1 MWRVPRT
8 RTQSSGTERV
18 PGALPLMTMTTKQL
32 LAVIL
37 CSVSWLPL
45 RVAAHAQESPPNN
58 LYRSLES
65 GSPSRPAARV
75 HGVIASI
82 DYASGTLVVRHD
94 GHNTLVAV
102 VPSTSIYGGPGYA
115 GLSDLRR
122 GQTVDISVYEV
133 DGRLV
138 AQSIRLK

>member
-1 MWRVPRT
+1 MI
-8 RTQSSGTERV
+8 
-18 PGALPLMTMTTKQL
+18 MTTKIS
-32 LAVIL
+32 LAIIL
-37 CSVSWLPL
+37 GSLSLLPL
-45 RVAAHAQESPPNN
+45 RAAAYPQESPPNN

-65 GSPSRPAARV
+65 GTPSRPAARV
-75 HGVIASI
+75 RGVIESI
-82 DYASGTLVVRHD
+82 DYASGTLVVRS
-94 GHNTLVAV
+94 GEKSTVVAV
-102 VPSTSIYGGPGYA
+102 VPSTSIYGGPNYA

>member
-1 MWRVPRT
+1 
-8 RTQSSGTERV
+8 
-18 PGALPLMTMTTKQL
+18 MTMTTKSL
-32 LAVIL
+32 LAIIIL
-37 CSVSWLPL
+37 GSVFSLPL
-45 RVAAHAQESPPNN
+45 RAVADPPSPGNN

-75 HGVIASI
+75 HGVIESV
-82 DYASGTLVVRHD
+82 DYASGTLVVR
-94 GHNTLVAV
+94 GNKGTTVVAV
-102 VPSTSIYGGPGYA
+102 VPSTSIYGGGGYA

-122 GQTVDISVYEV
+122 GQNVEISVYEI

>member
-1 MWRVPRT
+1 VA
-8 RTQSSGTERV
+8 GTERRTA
-18 PGALPLMTMTTKQL
+18 ALPLMIMITKRL
-32 LAVIL
+32 LALIIL
-37 CSVSWLPL
+37 GSVFLLPL
-45 RVAAHAQESPPNN
+45 RAAADPQQSPGNN

-75 HGVIASI
+75 HGVIESI
-82 DYASGTLVVRHD
+82 DYASGTLVVRSGGRD
-94 GHNTLVAV
+94 TVVAV
-102 VPSTSIYGGPGYA
+102 VPSTSIYGGGGYA

-122 GQTVDISVYEV
+122 GQQVEISVYEV

>member
-1 MWRVPRT
+1 MNGCV
-8 RTQSSGTERV
+8 
-18 PGALPLMTMTTKQL
+18 PLMTMTTKL
-32 LAVIL
+32 FLAIIL
-37 CSVSWLPL
+37 GCVSLLPL
-45 RVAAHAQESPPNN
+45 RAAADPPQSPSNN

-75 HGVIASI
+75 HGVIESI
-82 DYASGTLVVRHD
+82 DYASGTLVVRSG
-94 GHNTLVAV
+94 GHTTMVAV
-102 VPSTSIYGGPGYA
+102 VPSTSIYGGPSYA

-122 GQTVDISVYEV
+122 GQNVDISVYEI

>member
-1 MWRVPRT
+1 MT
-8 RTQSSGTERV
+8 A
-18 PGALPLMTMTTKQL
+18 ALPVMIMTTKL
-32 LAVIL
+32 FLAIVIL
-37 CSVSWLPL
+37 GSVFSLPL
-45 RVAAHAQESPPNN
+45 RAAADPHESPPNN

-75 HGVIASI
+75 HGVIDSI
-82 DYASGTLVVRHD
+82 DYASGTLVVRS
-94 GHNTLVAV
+94 GNRTTVVAV
-102 VPSTSIYGGPGYA
+102 VPSTSIYGGGGYA

-122 GQTVDISVYEV
+122 GQMVEISVYEV

>member
-1 MWRVPRT
+1 
-8 RTQSSGTERV
+8 
-18 PGALPLMTMTTKQL
+18 MTMTTKL
-32 LAVIL
+32 LLTIILGSVIL
-37 CSVSWLPL
+37 LPL
-45 RVAAHAQESPPNN
+45 RVVADPPGSPPNN

-75 HGVIASI
+75 HGVIESI
-82 DYASGTLVVRHD
+82 DYSSGTLVVRS
-94 GHNTLVAV
+94 GGRSTLVAV
-102 VPSTSIYGGPGYA
+102 VPSTSIYGGPGYS

-122 GQTVDISVYEV
+122 GQSVDISVYEI